1 MTIALW
7 CVFIAGVLPYIAS
20 LAAKAGASDFNNQ
33 APREWLSKQG
43 GHRARANAAQQNSFE
58 AFAFF
63 AAAVIVAHITRGPQA
78 QVDTLAMVFI
88 AARALYLVM
97 YLGGWG
103 TLRSLVWAVGMVCTV
118 WIFLTPA
125 ISRGAM

>member
-7 CVFIAGVLPYIAS
+7 CVFIAGLLPYAAAIT
-20 LAAKAGASDFNNQ
+20 AKAGAPGFDNNE
-33 APREWLSKQG
+33 PRAWLAKQTG
-43 GHRARANAAQQNSFE
+43 FRARANAAQQNSFE

-63 AAAVIVAHITRGPQA
+63 AVAVLVAHVTRGPQA

-88 AARALYLVM
+88 AARVLYIAM

-103 TLRSLVWAVGMVCTV
+103 TIRSLVWGVGIIAAV
-118 WIFLTPA
+118 WIFLTAA
-125 ISRGAM
+125 IPR